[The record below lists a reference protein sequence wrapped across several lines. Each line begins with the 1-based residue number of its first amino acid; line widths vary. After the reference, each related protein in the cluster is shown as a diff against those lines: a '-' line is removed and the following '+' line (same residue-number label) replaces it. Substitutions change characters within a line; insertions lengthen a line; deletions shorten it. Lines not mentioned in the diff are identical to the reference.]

1 MRGVKNGSVF
11 HAEDAIEGCFV
22 QGTDTI
28 YYTTG
33 ANAGN
38 FTLYDYMD
46 ITGVV
51 DNKVIGEYY
60 SIWPLS
66 QAHIIDLGEVP
77 TALDAALMNAN
88 IYSNNNTIFIETI
101 EGAQIRVFNLQGQCL
116 YQTTSTDFLTTIA
129 NITEQT
135 VIIMVNNTAYKLI
148 VK

>member
-1 MRGVKNGSVF
+1 MPQ
-11 HAEDAIEGCFV
+11 DAVEGCFV

-33 ANAGN
+33 ANAGD
-38 FTLYDYMD
+38 FILYDYMD

-66 QAHIIDLGEVP
+66 QEHIIDLGTDP
-77 TALDAALMNAN
+77 TKVDNVVMNAN
-88 IYSNNNTIFIETI
+88 IYSADNTIYVETVA
-101 EGAQIRVFNLQGQCL
+101 GAQIRVFNLQGQSL
-116 YQTTSTDFLTTIA
+116 YQTIVVDALTTIC
-129 NITEQT
+129 NIAEPV
-135 VIIMVNNTAYKLI
+135 VIIMVDNVAYKLI